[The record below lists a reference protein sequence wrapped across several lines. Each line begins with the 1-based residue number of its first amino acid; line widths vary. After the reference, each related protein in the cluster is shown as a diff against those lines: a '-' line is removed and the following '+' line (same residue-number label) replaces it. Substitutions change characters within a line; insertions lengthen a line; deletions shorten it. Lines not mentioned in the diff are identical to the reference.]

1 MGKPSKRPGRDAW
14 DVHAIIRGQAV
25 TLNCRPPGT
34 YAVPADMPEV
44 NALLVAAMR
53 ALEATPPPQ
62 PQPPPPSVF
71 VFSGRFYWLRV
82 EVLAKLEVFD
92 SPRASAPLVGVWCQA
107 QEAGHV
113 PGH

>member
-1 MGKPSKRPGRDAW
+1 
-14 DVHAIIRGQAV
+14 
-25 TLNCRPPGT
+25 
-34 YAVPADMPEV
+34 MPEM

-53 ALEATPPPQ
+53 ALEASPP

-82 EVLAKLEVFD
+82 EVLAKLEAFD
-92 SPRASAPLVGVWCQA
+92 SPRASAPLVGVLCQA